1 MFGEVGIIMAS
12 NYGFS
17 EDWLPIKQILNGM
30 IQLDNGEYVT
40 GVKVHPRNIFI
51 SDQGLQ
57 NSIIANLRNFYNSI
71 NFEFWLIIA
80 DRPVDISV
88 YLSQLQILYNN
99 TGSPAQKKL
108 IMEDINK
115 ANLFM
120 SAEYN
125 VVDTEYYILFKEK
138 RMELVQ
144 KKLHTLISGL
154 ANSGL
159 NSTQTS
165 NDDLRMIL
173 DNFLNGG
180 AHTSFGTVM
189 N

>member
-1 MFGEVGIIMAS
+1 MAKN
-12 NYGFS
+12 NYKFS
-17 EDWLPIKQILNGM
+17 EDWLPIKRILNGM
-30 IQLDNGEYVT
+30 IELDSGEYVT
-40 GVKVHPRNIFI
+40 GVKVYPRNIFI

-57 NSIIANLRNFYNSI
+57 NAIIGNLRNLYNSI
-71 NFEFWLIIA
+71 GFEFWLVIA

-88 YLSQLQILYNN
+88 FLSQLQILYNDN
-99 TGSPAQKKL
+99 STNQIQKKL

-115 ANLFM
+115 GNMFM

-144 KKLHTLISGL
+144 KNLHTLISGL

-165 NDDLRMIL
+165 NDDLRMVL

-180 AHTSFGTVM
+180 MHTNYGTVM
-189 N
+189 S

>member
-1 MFGEVGIIMAS
+1 MAKS
-12 NYGFS
+12 SYGYS

-30 IQLDNGEYVT
+30 IHLESGEFVT
-40 GVKVHPRNIFI
+40 GIKVHPRNIFI
-51 SDQGLQ
+51 SEQSLQ
-57 NSIIANLRNFYNSI
+57 NAIINNLRNFYNSI

-80 DRPVDISV
+80 DRPVDIGV
-88 YLSQLQILYNN
+88 YLSQLQILYNTTN
-99 TGSPAQKKL
+99 SPVQKKL
-108 IMEDINK
+108 IMEDLNK
-115 ANLFM
+115 ANMFM

-138 RMELVQ
+138 RMELIQ

-154 ANSGL
+154 ASSGL
-159 NSTQTS
+159 NSNQTS

-180 AHTSFGTVM
+180 AHTNFGTVM